1 VIIRDAEDRDLDAIL
16 EIHNHEILT
25 GTANWSGVA
34 VDRADREAWLADH
47 IARGFPVTVAIDGDG
62 RVLGYGAYGSF
73 RERSG
78 YRFTV
83 ENSVYVRGDA
93 QGRGV
98 GRALLI
104 DLIARARAADLHL
117 MVALIEARN
126 SASIALH
133 SGLGFVSAGR
143 LREVGFKFGDWLDL
157 EFMQLALD

>member
-1 VIIRDAEDRDLDAIL
+1 MIIRDAEDRDLDAIL
-16 EIHNHEILT
+16 EIHNNEILT
-25 GTANWSGVA
+25 GTANWSEVA
-34 VDRADREAWLADH
+34 ADRADREAWLAEH
-47 IARGFPVTVAIDGDG
+47 VAGGFPVTVAVDNDAQ
-62 RVLGYGAYGSF
+62 VLGFGAYGPF
-73 RERSG
+73 RARSG

-93 QGRGV
+93 QRRGV
-98 GRALLI
+98 GRALLT
-104 DLIARARAADLHL
+104 DLIARARAAELHR

-157 EFMQLALD
+157 EFMQLSLD